1 MSATPPVAPATD
13 APEAAAPAAPPAPAY
28 AQLVARRPYIW
39 GGRRLATGEVVI
51 DLRARGGAG
60 DLKVFT
66 DLLRWSAF
74 KVDPVA
80 GPPAQPVPAPQSIV
94 GGLDDATLALRMRI
108 ADLECELA
116 KFAGPI
122 NIEQKLPNRADFI
135 RQLAGLAPEDL
146 KGMPGVGPKKAAE
159 LLEWA
164 KDILPTLP
172 PEPMLEDASQTELP
186 KA

>member
-13 APEAAAPAAPPAPAY
+13 APEAPAAPPAPAY

-80 GPPAQPVPAPQSIV
+80 GPPAQPAPAPQSIV
-94 GGLDDATLALRMRI
+94 GLDADTIALRARVI
-108 ADLECELA
+108 ALEQELA

-122 NIEQKLPNRADFI
+122 TIEQKLPNRADFI

-172 PEPMLEDASQTELP
+172 PEPMLEDASQTDLP